1 MKRLN
6 IVLKEKYYKYKL
18 DSKKYKEEKESTIIV
33 NFVSIPVQ
41 TIVNYSLTCKKTELF
56 QDLLERVFM
65 DYKEFRDKNL
75 YYMINARKIDP
86 SKTIS
91 DNNINNKALIS
102 IFVNDDVE
110 SNSIENNEEN
120 FISIYFTTMSDQ
132 SISNYCMKCKKTDLF
147 NSLVKRLCNAYPDL
161 KQKDLHFMVNTRE
174 ISRSKTISENKI
186 KNNDIIGIF
195 IINDDE

>member
-147 NSLVKRLCNAYPDL
+147 NSLVKRLFNAYPDL
-161 KQKDLHFMVNTRE
+161 KQKELYFMVNTRK